1 MVHQFIN
8 EGGTPNSVP
17 AVLSVIEPY
26 TYASINSSGK
36 AGPPIEL
43 VKSIIEKKIEE
54 RDQATE
60 KMKRFGRGLMIKFAW
75 F

>member
-43 VKSIIEKKIEE
+43 VKSIIEKKS
-54 RDQATE
+54 R
-60 KMKRFGRGLMIKFAW
+60 RGIKLGKNEAIW
-75 F
+75 SWDYD